1 MKFYIF
7 SAQYLP
13 TVGGVE
19 RYSNSLAKELINK
32 GHSVTIVTSSLPYQP
47 EQEIDSNGVNII
59 RLPVIPLMSGRF
71 PVLKQ
76 SKQLK
81 AFKKVFSLDKPDFC
95 VIQTRFYINSIMA
108 AHLCKKHNVPAIVI
122 DHSTSHLMRGG
133 IIGLA
138 GNIYEHLAAFYLKS
152 KINTFYGVSQRC
164 VDWLNHFGINNA
176 GILYN
181 SIDINAINQIPIA
194 NKLTY
199 VDTPEQILIV
209 FSARLIEEKGVNKI
223 IEAFNNISSKVNA
236 KLVIAG
242 TGPLFREIQNR
253 QHDRI
258 TVTGALSY
266 NDVIGL
272 YKCADIFCLPTD
284 YPEGFPTTVLESAAC
299 KTMLIASDK
308 GGTSEIII
316 DDSYGILL
324 KENTIN
330 NIEEALLKACRD
342 KTYRQ
347 KCVDNA
353 HKRLL
358 DNFTWDKTCEKVI
371 DIATRKQKNKK

>member
-32 GHSVTIVTSSLPYQP
+32 GHSVTIVTSSLPSQP
-47 EQEIDSNGVNII
+47 EQEIDPNGINII

-71 PVLKQ
+71 PFLKQ
-76 SKQLK
+76 SNQLND
-81 AFKKVFSLDKPDFC
+81 FKKLFAFDKPDFC

-108 AHLCKKHNVPAIVI
+108 AHLCKKHDVPAIVI
-122 DHSTSHLMRGG
+122 DHSTSHLMGGG

-152 KINTFYGVSQRC
+152 LTNTFYGVSQRC
-164 VDWLNHFGINNA
+164 VDWLNHFGIKNA

-181 SIDINAINQIPIA
+181 CIDINAINQIPIA

-223 IEAFNNISSKVNA
+223 IEAFNNISSKVDA

-242 TGPLFREIQNR
+242 TGPLLQEIQNK
-253 QHDRI
+253 QNDRI
-258 TVTGALSY
+258 IVTGALSY

-308 GGTSEIII
+308 GGTSEIIL

-330 NIEEALLKACRD
+330 NIEEALLKACKD

-371 DIATRKQKNKK
+371 NIALRKQKK